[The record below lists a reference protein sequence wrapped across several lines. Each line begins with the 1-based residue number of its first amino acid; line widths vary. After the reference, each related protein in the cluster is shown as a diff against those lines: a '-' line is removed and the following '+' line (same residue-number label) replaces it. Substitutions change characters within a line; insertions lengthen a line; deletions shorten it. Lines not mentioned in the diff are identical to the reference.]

1 MDSKKIQ
8 TLLTVLETGS
18 MLKAAN
24 ALGYT
29 PSGLAHMMD
38 SVESELGLKVLERG
52 RFGVRLTREGELLLP
67 YMKEYV
73 LSETKMLE
81 EAKKLT
87 VTTKKVLRV
96 GAFPSVARLWLND
109 IIREYQEMNEDVD
122 VVLTEDGREE
132 LYQQLSRGD
141 LDLIMASPHPKY
153 RHDFIHLRDD
163 DFFAVLPP
171 DSNYSGRFFKVQ
183 DYAEFPF
190 IMPTLGKDTDIL
202 DVLEKSSVNVN
213 VIAATS
219 DEHTVLKMVAS
230 GLGASMLSH
239 FALSAANTDVRRL
252 PLYPEATRRLGI
264 SVRSKDEM
272 NETEKDFLYFVRSTF
287 LD

>member
-24 ALGYT
+24 SLGYT

-38 SVESELGLKVLERG
+38 SVEAELGLKLLERG

-67 YMKEYV
+67 YMKSYV
-73 LSETKMLE
+73 HAEEQMFD

-87 VTTKKVLRV
+87 VTTKKVLRI
-96 GAFPSVARLWLND
+96 GSFPSVARLWLGD
-109 IIREYQEMNEDVD
+109 IVKEYLELNSDVD
-122 VVLTEDGREE
+122 VVMTEDGRDE
-132 LYQQLSRGD
+132 LYQQLVRGE
-141 LDLIMASPHPKY
+141 LDMILASPHPKY

-171 DSNYSGRFFKVQ
+171 DSDYSGRFFKVA
-183 DYAEFPF
+183 DFENFPF
-190 IMPTLGKDTDIL
+190 IMPSLGKDTDIL
-202 DVLEKSSVNVN
+202 DVLEKNSVDVN
-213 VIAATS
+213 VIAATA
-219 DEHTVLKMVAS
+219 DEHTVLRMVSS

-239 FALSAANTDVRRL
+239 FALSAAETNVCKL
-252 PLYPEATRRLGI
+252 PLYPEATRKLGVA
-264 SVRSKDEM
+264 VRSRQDM
-272 NETEKDFLYFVRSTF
+272 TETENDFLYFVRSSF

>member
-38 SVESELGLKVLERG
+38 SIESELGLKILERG

-67 YMKEYV
+67 HMQSYV
-73 LSETKMLE
+73 KAEAQMLD

-109 IIREYQEMNEDVD
+109 IVKEYQELNADVD
-122 VVLTEDGREE
+122 VLLTEDGRDE
-132 LYQQLSRGD
+132 LYQALVRGEYD
-141 LDLIMASPHPKY
+141 MIFASPYSKY
-153 RHDFIHLRDD
+153 RHEFIHLRDD

-171 DSNYSGRFFKVQ
+171 DSDYSGRFFKVK
-183 DYAEFPF
+183 DYENFPF

-202 DVLEKSSVNVN
+202 DVLEKNSVDVN
-213 VIAATS
+213 VIAATA
-219 DEHTVLKMVAS
+219 DESTVLRMVAS

-239 FALSAANTDVRRL
+239 FVLSAAECNVRKL
-252 PLYPEATRRLGI
+252 PLYPEATRLLGI
-264 SVRSKDEM
+264 AVRSLEEM
-272 NETEKDFLYFVRSTF
+272 SEQEKDFLYFVRSSF

>member
-8 TLLTVLETGS
+8 TLLTVLDTGS

-38 SVESELGLKVLERG
+38 SIEQELGLTILERG

-67 YMKEYV
+67 HMQNYV
-73 LSETKMLE
+73 RAEAQMMD

-87 VTTKKVLRV
+87 VSAKKVLRV
-96 GAFPSVARLWLND
+96 GASPFAARLWLNK
-109 IIREYQEMNEDVD
+109 IIREYQELNSDVE
-122 VVLTEDGREE
+122 VILTEDSRDE
-132 LYQQLSRGD
+132 LYQSLVRGECD
-141 LDLIMASPHPKY
+141 MIVAGPHPKY
-153 RHDFIHLRDD
+153 RHEFVHLRDD

-171 DSNYSGRFFKVQ
+171 DCDYQGRFFVVK
-183 DYAEFPF
+183 DYENFPF

-202 DVLEKSSVNVN
+202 DVLEKNGVNAN
-213 VIAATS
+213 VIAAS
-219 DEHTVLKMVAS
+219 ADESTVLRMVS
-230 GLGASMLSH
+230 GGLGASMLSH
-239 FALSAANTDVRRL
+239 FVLSTVEGNVRKL
-252 PLYPEATRRLGI
+252 PLYPEATRKLGVA
-264 SVRSKDEM
+264 VRSLAEM
-272 NETEKDFLYFVRSTF
+272 TEQEKDFLYFVRSSF

>member
-38 SVESELGLKVLERG
+38 SIESELGLKILERG

-67 YMKEYV
+67 HMQNYV
-73 LSETKMLE
+73 RAEMQMLD

-87 VTTKKVLRV
+87 VTTKKALRV

-109 IIREYQEMNEDVD
+109 IVKEYLELNDDVD
-122 VVLTEDGREE
+122 VLLTEDGRDE
-132 LYQQLSRGD
+132 LYQSLVRGEYD
-141 LDLIMASPHPKY
+141 MIFASPHPKY
-153 RHDFIHLRDD
+153 RHEFIHLRDD

-171 DSNYSGRFFKVQ
+171 DSDYAGRFFKVK
-183 DYAEFPF
+183 DYENFPF

-202 DVLEKSSVNVN
+202 DVLEKNSVDVN
-213 VIAATS
+213 VIAATA
-219 DEHTVLKMVAS
+219 DESTVLRMVSS

-239 FALSAANTDVRRL
+239 FVLSAAEGSFRKL
-252 PLYPEATRRLGI
+252 PLYPEATRLLGI
-264 SVRSKDEM
+264 AVRSLEEM
-272 NETEKDFLYFVRSTF
+272 SEQEKDFLYFVRSSF

>member
-38 SVESELGLKVLERG
+38 SVESELGLKILERG

-67 YMKEYV
+67 HMQNYV
-73 LSETKMLE
+73 RAEEQMLD

-96 GAFPSVARLWLND
+96 GAFPSVARLWLSN
-109 IIREYQEMNEDVD
+109 IIKEYQELNEDVD
-122 VVLTEDGREE
+122 IVMTEDGRDE
-132 LYQQLSRGD
+132 LYQQLVRGEHD
-141 LDLIMASPHPKY
+141 MILASPHAKY
-153 RHDFIHLRDD
+153 RHEFIHLRDD

-171 DSNYSGRFFKVQ
+171 DSDYPGRFFKVK
-183 DYAEFPF
+183 DYESYPF

-202 DVLEKSSVNVN
+202 DVLEKNSVSVN
-213 VIAATS
+213 VIAATA
-219 DEHTVLKMVAS
+219 DENTVLRMVS
-230 GLGASMLSH
+230 GGLGASMLSH
-239 FALSAANTDVRRL
+239 FVLSAAEGNVRKL
-252 PLYPEATRRLGI
+252 PLYPEATRKLGVA
-264 SVRSKDEM
+264 VRSTAEM
-272 NETEKDFLYFVRSTF
+272 SELEKDFLYFIRSSF